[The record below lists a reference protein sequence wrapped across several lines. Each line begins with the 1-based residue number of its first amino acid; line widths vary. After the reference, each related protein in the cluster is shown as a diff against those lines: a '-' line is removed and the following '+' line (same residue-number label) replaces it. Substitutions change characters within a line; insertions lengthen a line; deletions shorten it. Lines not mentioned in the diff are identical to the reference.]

1 MSRQKKT
8 TPSRQASGVEHKGRH
23 RLSQEEW
30 DREWDKAGPWLVAGF
45 ALFCILITLMET
57 GVAL

>member
-1 MSRQKKT
+1 MTPKKKT
-8 TPSRQASGVEHKGRH
+8 TPSRQASGVEHKGRK

-30 DREWDKAGPWLVAGF
+30 EREWKTAGPWLVVGF
-45 ALFCILITLMET
+45 AIFCFLVTLVET